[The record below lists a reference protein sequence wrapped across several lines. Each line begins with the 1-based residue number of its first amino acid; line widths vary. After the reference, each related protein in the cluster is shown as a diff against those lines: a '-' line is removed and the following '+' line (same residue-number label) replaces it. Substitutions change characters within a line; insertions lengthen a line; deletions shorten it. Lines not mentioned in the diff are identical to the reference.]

1 MPRLEAVHNLTT
13 ANHGMHDPKLTPH
26 GENQCLEL
34 QSKFPYHDSIEL
46 LVCSPLQRTIQTT
59 LLAFDPEISRG
70 VQCVALP
77 EIQETSDLPCD
88 TGSNIQILKEKFKN
102 KPLDLSLLPE
112 DWNNNKGKW
121 APEQEAIERRC
132 RDARQWLR
140 ARNEKAIVVVTHG
153 GLLHYLTEDWAGSEQ
168 FQGAHESD
176 CIGTGWENTEFRSYR
191 FVAEDDDSA
200 SIEEMTES
208 KQRRGNEDK
217 PLTKEEKMQLRET
230 ATKKWEAQGY
240 EKTSKPERRDLAL
253 LMSLDHSAKGG

>member
-1 MPRLEAVHNLTT
+1 MAPLIHLVRHAQAVHNLTT

-59 LLAFDPEISRG
+59 LLGFDPEISRG
-70 VQCVALP
+70 VQCIALP

-88 TGSNIQILKEKFKN
+88 TGSNIDVLKEKFKN
-102 KPLDLSLLPE
+102 KPLDLSLLRE
-112 DWNNNKGKW
+112 DWNNKKDRW
-121 APEQEAIERRC
+121 AAEQEAIERRC
-132 RDARQWLR
+132 CDARQWLR
-140 ARNEKAIVVVTHG
+140 TRNEKAIVVVTHG

-168 FQGAHESD
+168 FQG
-176 CIGTGWENTEFRSYR
+176 TGWENTEFRSYR
-191 FVAEDDDSA
+191 FVAEDDESA
-200 SIEEMTES
+200 SIEETAES
-208 KQRRGNEDK
+208 KQRRGNKDK

-253 LMSLDHSAKGG
+253 LMSLDQSTNGE